1 MLQECNKF
9 RKHQAREIFIETLEA
24 QLRDRQTA
32 LQVLQE
38 QIVKTDTALAE
49 FERIN
54 DNIKDTCS

>member
-24 QLRDRQTA
+24 QLRDRQMA
-32 LQVLQE
+32 LEVLQE
-38 QIVKTDTALAE
+38 QIVKTDNALVE

-54 DNIKDTCS
+54 NNIQGS